1 MQTAVNP
8 WSFRSLLCLIYPL
21 SASPLLLL
29 ISLPPPP
36 SSLHCSRLCSFSPM
50 IQAMRETPALPLATS
65 PHPPPITQEQS
76 LLVPPPALFFLHL
89 FLLTLP
95 SSSYSIFLL
104 ILCHLT
110 PPPPPCL
117 HLSSPSLSRPSFLF
131 CPCLITVTQSLAA
144 GCLPLFLFLSPHP
157 LPSLSPF
164 ASTVGLRE
172 NMSFYLRKADS
183 ILCVCLNVISAPELA
198 L

>member
-1 MQTAVNP
+1 
-8 WSFRSLLCLIYPL
+8 
-21 SASPLLLL
+21 
-29 ISLPPPP
+29 
-36 SSLHCSRLCSFSPM
+36 
-50 IQAMRETPALPLATS
+50 MRETPALPLATS

-110 PPPPPCL
+110 PPPCL

-172 NMSFYLRKADS
+172 NMSFYLRKGDS

>member
-21 SASPLLLL
+21 SASPPPPPPHL
-29 ISLPPPP
+29 SPPPPP

-110 PPPPPCL
+110 PPPMSPPFISLPLQAIFSLLSLSYHSHSVLGCWL
-117 HLSSPSLSRPSFLF
+117 PPPLSLSLSSPTPISLSI
-131 CPCLITVTQSLAA
+131 CLDLRIEREYVI
-144 GCLPLFLFLSPHP
+144 LSEKSWQH
-157 LPSLSPF
+157 F
-164 ASTVGLRE
+164 V
-172 NMSFYLRKADS
+172 
-183 ILCVCLNVISAPELA
+183 CVFECY
-198 L
+198 

>member
-1 MQTAVNP
+1 
-8 WSFRSLLCLIYPL
+8 
-21 SASPLLLL
+21 
-29 ISLPPPP
+29 
-36 SSLHCSRLCSFSPM
+36 
-50 IQAMRETPALPLATS
+50 MRETPALPLATS

-110 PPPPPCL
+110 PPPPLPCL

>member
-1 MQTAVNP
+1 
-8 WSFRSLLCLIYPL
+8 
-21 SASPLLLL
+21 
-29 ISLPPPP
+29 
-36 SSLHCSRLCSFSPM
+36 M

-110 PPPPPCL
+110 PPPPCL

-164 ASTVGLRE
+164 ASTLGLRE